1 MDLDL
6 IRFKMKLLGFLL
18 GLSQLILVSPSIALT
33 LINDDVGGSLGE
45 YLLKFAEIRDSGDY
59 VVIDGSCSSACTLVT
74 AMIPKERV
82 CITDRARLGF
92 HVAWIDD
99 HGGHR
104 SISAE
109 GTRLLYQM
117 YPPSIQNW
125 IMRHGG
131 LGVRTIVL
139 EGRELATFYTRCK

>member
-1 MDLDL
+1 MNPDL
-6 IRFKMKLLGFLL
+6 IRFKVKLLGFLL
-18 GLSQLILVSPSIALT
+18 GLSQLILVNPSIALT
-33 LINDDVGGSLGE
+33 RINDDVGGSLGE

-74 AMIPKERV
+74 AMIPRERV
-82 CITDRARLGF
+82 CVTDRARLGF
-92 HVAWIDD
+92 HAAWIDD

-109 GTRLLYQM
+109 GTRLMYQM
-117 YPPSIQNW
+117 YPPGIQNW

-139 EGRELATFYTRCK
+139 KGRELAAFYARCK